1 MSQPF
6 HVSLPESFF
15 SGEAPSPKKKSQGNH
30 SCGSVLLSDGPMQKS
45 WFFES
50 FWLNST
56 WTWKKPPLLLGAGD
70 DSPKNVSIIPSF
82 QWCQRSDRSDQSHPN
97 DVIST
102 SPLLVLVTHKLG
114 WKPPA
119 GSLDHPTGEIW
130 KTLVFM
136 NTSTKYSTSQVQDWV
151 IACTY
156 GILWGSK
163 LHNFG

>member
-1 MSQPF
+1 MSACQKVFSVVKP
-6 HVSLPESFF
+6 LP
-15 SGEAPSPKKKSQGNH
+15 PKKNLKGTTVVDLFLCQMVPCRRVDCLNH
-30 SCGSVLLSDGPMQKS
+30 SGWIVLLNLK
-45 WFFES
+45 
-50 FWLNST
+50 LIA
-56 WTWKKPPLLLGAGD
+56 LLLGAG
-70 DSPKNVSIIPSF
+70 SAIPLISLNVSIIPSF